1 VFDDSRVRVVPFI
14 ANAIFGTTMILV
26 VECPVGNVLRDGPQP
41 LRYWA
46 KLSTV
51 YVRAVGSSRPP
62 SSKRPLC
69 LCGQDRPC
77 FRDKELGFM
86 ARDLEHISNL
96 VSRQVHSVDAVR
108 QALR

>member
-1 VFDDSRVRVVPFI
+1 VRVVPFVT
-14 ANAIFGTTMILV
+14 NAIFGTTTILMLEYLV
-26 VECPVGNVLRDGPQP
+26 VDVCRDGAQA
-41 LRYWA
+41 LGHRS
-46 KLSTV
+46 KLSTI

-62 SSKRPLC
+62 SPKRPLC

-86 ARDLEHISNL
+86 ARDLEDISDL
-96 VSRQVHSVDAVR
+96 VNRQVHAVDAVR